1 MNESILK
8 LIGEIIGAIAIIE
21 GFMIYFTKSKE
32 NILLFKFISD
42 FLWFVNFICT
52 GGWTGAILNLIGMCR
67 EAVFSQ
73 RGKRKLFSGN
83 IWLWLFLILSVI
95 SPTVSLLNGSEG
107 LWSILPALGSVI
119 AVIAFYHNNA
129 TYTRII
135 GLVAQVLWLI
145 YSIGINNFSSAVCN
159 IVLII
164 SAVAGII
171 RDIIGNKKARGET
184 RGRLENTEKSDF
196 NNRHKR
202 KQWHNQCS
210 K

>member
-1 MNESILK
+1 MNGDTLK
-8 LIGEIIGAIAIIE
+8 LIGEIIGAVAIIE
-21 GFMIYFTKSKE
+21 GFMIYFAKSKE

-73 RGKRKLFSGN
+73 RGKRKLFSGY
-83 IWLWLFLILSVI
+83 IWLWLFLILSLI
-95 SPTVSLLNGSEG
+95 SPTVSLLKGGEG
-107 LWSILPALGSVI
+107 LWSILPALGSAI

-135 GLVAQVLWLI
+135 GLVSQVLWLI
-145 YSIGINNFSSAVCN
+145 YSIGIKNFSSTVCN

-164 SAVAGII
+164 SAVSGII
-171 RDIIGNKKARGET
+171 RDIIGNKKAWGET
-184 RGRLENTEKSDF
+184 RGQY
-196 NNRHKR
+196 H
-202 KQWHNQCS
+202 
-210 K
+210 

>member
-95 SPTVSLLNGSEG
+95 SPTVSLLNGG
-107 LWSILPALGSVI
+107 AMVDTARLG
-119 AVIAFYHNNA
+119 
-129 TYTRII
+129 
-135 GLVAQVLWLI
+135 
-145 YSIGINNFSSAVCN
+145 
-159 IVLII
+159 
-164 SAVAGII
+164 
-171 RDIIGNKKARGET
+171 
-184 RGRLENTEKSDF
+184 
-196 NNRHKR
+196 
-202 KQWHNQCS
+202 
-210 K
+210 